1 MPATRRRACSVRAY
15 YTHVV
20 GLVPFV
26 DRLNQEIN
34 YWLAIVAGSLSSDGL
49 GDEVNIGRAFEA
61 GSLSVRAYYTH
72 VAGLISFVPL

>member
-1 MPATRRRACSVRAY
+1 VPATRRRACSVRAY

-72 VAGLISFVPL
+72 VAGLIPFVPL